1 VLACAY
7 GLFGI
12 TVKPGYSYDQQAV
25 RLEVEG
31 RLASQS
37 GANVPATRI
46 SCRLSHTVA
55 VVDVDYLSFSQ
66 QYALKRLA
74 CDGSIEISASEWQV
88 AQSLVMRGLAS
99 WCTPN
104 TRGGCGTLG
113 ITEAGA
119 NAATQL
125 LCGVE
130 VGIPSWPRTC

>member
-1 VLACAY
+1 VLACACV
-7 GLFGI
+7 LFGI

-31 RLASQS
+31 RLASQR

-74 CDGSIEISASEWQV
+74 CDGSIEIAASEWQV
-88 AQSLVMRGLAS
+88 AQSLVMRGLA
-99 WCTPN
+99 N

-125 LCGVE
+125 VCGVE